1 MATLD
6 PNPVPRRDFLKTTT
20 LGALGAAAAAHFPFV
35 TTAHAAADDPIR
47 VAIIGCG
54 GRGTGA
60 ALNVLGA
67 GTKVVYPETGYHT
80 EDAGVGARAA
90 AKNVEVVALADV
102 FEDRLRRCRTQ
113 LERVGMPIPEDHC
126 FLGFDAYE
134 KVLAIPQV
142 NYVILATPP
151 HFRPAHTLAAIQ
163 AGKHV
168 FLEKPAAVDP
178 QGALVILEAGRLAKE
193 KGLGIVAGTQRRH
206 QGDYVETIK
215 RLQDGA
221 IGDIFEVRA
230 YWNQGYI
237 WSVEREPGW
246 SDMEWQLRNWNYFTW
261 LSGDHIVEQHLHN
274 IDVCNWVMGTHPV
287 KATSLG
293 GRQARVESLYGNVY
307 DHFATEF
314 EYANGARM
322 FSQCRQIQ
330 GCSNNVSEGATGT
343 KGVSNCCNFIQVHG
357 AEAWRFRGGFTNP
370 YEQEHIDLI
379 NSIRAGEP
387 LNEGQA
393 VGESTLTAIMAR
405 MSAYTGKTLTWD
417 DLIQSK
423 LDLAPAKY
431 ELGPLPIAPVAIPGK
446 TPLI

>member
-1 MATLD
+1 MEQKQPQRLH
-6 PNPVPRRDFLKTTT
+6 RREFLKSTS
-20 LGALGAAAAAHFPFV
+20 LGALGAAAAANLPFINTV
-35 TTAHAAADDPIR
+35 HAAADDPIR
-47 VAIIGCG
+47 VAVIGCG

-67 GTKVVYPETGYHT
+67 GTKVIYPQTGYHT
-80 EDAGVGARAA
+80 EDAGVGAQAA
-90 AKNVEVVALADV
+90 ARNVEVIALADL
-102 FEDRLRRCRTQ
+102 FEDRLDRCRQQ
-113 LERVGMPIPEDHC
+113 LEKVGMPIPDDHC
-126 FLGFDAYE
+126 FLGFDAYK
-134 KVLAIPQV
+134 KVLAIPDV

-151 HFRPAHTLAAIQ
+151 HFRPMQTLAAIE
-163 AGKHV
+163 AGKNV

-178 QGALVILEAGRLAKE
+178 QGALMIMEAGKLARE
-193 KGLGIVAGTQRRH
+193 KGLGVVAGTQRRH
-206 QGDYVETIK
+206 QANYVETVK

-221 IGDIFEVRA
+221 IGEIFEVRA

-237 WSVEREPGW
+237 WSVDREDGW
-246 SDMEWQLRNWNYFTW
+246 SDMEWQIRNWNYFTW

-293 GRQARVESLYGNVY
+293 GRQARVEPLYGNVY

-330 GCSNNVSEGATGT
+330 NCSNNVSEGATGT
-343 KGVSNCCNFIQVHG
+343 KGVSNCANFIQVHG
-357 AEAWRFRGGFTNP
+357 GETWRYRDGSTNP

-387 LNEGQA
+387 LNEAQNVA
-393 VGESTLTAIMAR
+393 ESTLTAIMAR
-405 MSAYTGKTLTWD
+405 MSAYTGKALTWD
-417 DLIQSK
+417 EVLQSK
-423 LDLAPAKY
+423 LDLSPAQY
-431 ELGPLPIAPVAIPGK
+431 ELGPLPIAPVAVPGE
-446 TPLI
+446 TPFI